1 MELFKAEL
9 LKLKKMSIFQC
20 ALFIPTITI
29 VTSIR
34 FYYFLKQSGVT
45 VWQGLATASSL
56 IFIGMFLPMLI
67 IYTTVMMGKIENLN
81 NGWKQLLV
89 MPVKRERVYL
99 TKYLVVLLV
108 FEVTL
113 ISYLLQYT
121 LAAYFLGAKGMIPI
135 EIIINIICIFLA
147 FQPFIIILFFLSNRF
162 NSVVLSLGIGMMFVF
177 SSMLI
182 VQSDYWKYAPWTYP
196 LMISQ
201 GGVSIMPLII
211 VSLLIFTIIFSFDI
225 VSFKKKDI
233 I

>member
-29 VTSIR
+29 VSSIH
-34 FYYFLKQSGVT
+34 FYYFIKKAGGT

-67 IYTTVMMGKIENLN
+67 IYVTVMMGKIENLD

-89 MPVKRERVYL
+89 MPIKRERVYL

-108 FEVTL
+108 FVVAL
-113 ISYLLQYT
+113 ISYLLQYMA
-121 LAAYFLGAKGMIPI
+121 AAYFLGAKGMIPI
-135 EIIINIICIFLA
+135 EIIINIICVFLA
-147 FQPFIIILFFLSNRF
+147 FQPFIILLFFLSNRF
-162 NSVVLSLGIGMMFVF
+162 NSVVLSLGVGMMFVF

-201 GGVSIMPLII
+201 GGVNIMPLII
-211 VSLLIFTIIFSFDI
+211 VSLLIFAVIFSLDI
-225 VSFKKKDI
+225 VAFKKKDI